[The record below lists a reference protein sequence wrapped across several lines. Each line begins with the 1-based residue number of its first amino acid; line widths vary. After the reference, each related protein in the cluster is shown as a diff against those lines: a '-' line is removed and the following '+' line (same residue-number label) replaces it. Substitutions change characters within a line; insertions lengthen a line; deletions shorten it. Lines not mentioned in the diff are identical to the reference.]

1 MPHARAHIRFNN
13 TDEATNFVARLNR
26 DFPTGRYTIEN
37 FDGTS
42 RINARSIFGVIYAM
56 AEHDGRAPDLGS
68 GSREF
73 ESRRPDQALRGAQR

>member
-26 DFPTGRYTIEN
+26 EFPTGRYTIEN

-56 AEHDGRAPDLGS
+56 AEHD
-68 GSREF
+68 
-73 ESRRPDQALRGAQR
+73 DQMFFVNEVNDDIPFFVDEYRI

>member
-26 DFPTGRYTIEN
+26 EFPTGRYTIEN

-56 AEHDGRAPDLGS
+56 TEHD
-68 GSREF
+68 
-73 ESRRPDQALRGAQR
+73 DQMFFVNEVNDDIPFFVDEYRI